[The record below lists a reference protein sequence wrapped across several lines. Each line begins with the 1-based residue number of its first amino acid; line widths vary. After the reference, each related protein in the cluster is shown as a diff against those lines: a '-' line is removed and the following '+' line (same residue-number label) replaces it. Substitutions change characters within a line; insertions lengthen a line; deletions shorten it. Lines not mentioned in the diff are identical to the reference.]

1 MPVSKSVRRLLWFA
15 VVFLVVIGIAAVTRR
30 SLALL
35 WPQHF
40 AGKLVSVLVSM
51 PDSPA
56 MRP

>member
-1 MPVSKSVRRLLWFA
+1 
-15 VVFLVVIGIAAVTRR
+15 VFLVVIGIAAVTRR

-56 MRP
+56 MRL